1 MKLVVGSG
9 VFVKLFFLCW
19 GCNGCYYLFNDCLS
33 IDILMFGTLLLLPW
47 WLTVAWLA
55 VYITLTMFNLYCFW
69 LVLLF
74 NLSFLPVVLS
84 LLFGIP
90 LEDALRELR
99 IFASVICCLAWPAF
113 REALPDPKKS
123 RSLIFFSK
131 ALEFPMTF
139 EDWQPEEI
147 PLDFLLSPCTCLL
160 LLREGLKFFK
170 FALFYIMKF
179 LLCNLFSDCY
189 ILA

>member
-1 MKLVVGSG
+1 
-9 VFVKLFFLCW
+9 
-19 GCNGCYYLFNDCLS
+19 
-33 IDILMFGTLLLLPW
+33 MFGTLLLLPL
-47 WLTVAWLA
+47 WLIAVWLA
-55 VYITLTMFNLYCFW
+55 VCITLTMFNLYNFW

-84 LLFGIP
+84 LVFGTP

-99 IFASVICCLAWPAF
+99 IFISVICCLRWLAF

-123 RSLIFFSK
+123 LSLIFFSK
-131 ALEFPMTF
+131 ALELPMTF
-139 EDWQPEEI
+139 DDWQPEER
-147 PLDFLLSPCTCLL
+147 PLNFLLSPCTCLL

-170 FALFYIMKF
+170 LALFYIMKF
-179 LLCNLFSDCY
+179 LFCNLFSDCY